1 MQVNETRSPVQGRA
15 AEPPAAARFGAA
27 LRAARDAAA
36 RRQGGGAEPLLDAPL
51 ALRRAATA
59 RAYGALRIRR
69 EVFREEERQGPAA
82 PAERSPRPPSS
93 EPITSAELRA
103 VVRALPPAIEAS
115 RVRDG
120 APLTLS
126 FGRSLSVDVRQAAG
140 GVEVVLR
147 PDARLARAAEAE
159 LPGVVDA
166 LRARGVRVARAEV
179 RPRPHGGSAAVHTA
193 R

>member
-1 MQVNETRSPVQGRA
+1 MQVSETRAPAQGRA
-15 AEPPAAARFGAA
+15 AEPPGAARFGTA

-36 RRQGGGAEPLLDAPL
+36 RGQGGAAKPLPGAPL

-59 RAYGALRIRR
+59 RADAALQIRR

-82 PAERSPRPPSS
+82 PAERSPHPPPS
-93 EPITSAELRA
+93 EPVSSGELRA
-103 VVRALPPAIEAS
+103 VVRALPAAIEAS

-120 APLTLS
+120 APLTLA

-147 PDARLARAAEAE
+147 PDARLSRAAEAE
-159 LPGVVDA
+159 LPRVVDA
-166 LRARGVRVARAEV
+166 LRARGVRVTRAEV
-179 RPRPHGGSAAVHTA
+179 RPRPHGGSAAVRAA

>member
-1 MQVNETRSPVQGRA
+1 MQVYETRTPPRGRA
-15 AEPPAAARFGAA
+15 AEPPGDARFGAA

-36 RRQGGGAEPLLDAPL
+36 RRQGGAKPLPDAPL
-51 ALRRAATA
+51 ALRRAASA
-59 RAYGALRIRR
+59 RADGALRIRR
-69 EVFREEERQGPAA
+69 EVFREEERQAPAA

-93 EPITSAELRA
+93 EPVTQSELRA

-120 APLTLS
+120 APLTLG
-126 FGRSLSVDVRQAAG
+126 FGHSLSVDVRQAAG

-147 PDARLARAAEAE
+147 PDARLSRAAEAE

-166 LRARGVRVARAEV
+166 LRARGVRVTRAEV
-179 RPRPHGGSAAVHTA
+179 RPRPHGGSAAVRTP